1 MVFLS
6 LIPKTKIVNVATPPP
21 LLNYFIIEVLRLI
34 PSAAPEIF
42 GS

>member
-21 LLNYFIIEVLRLI
+21 LLNYSYLSNKRVGYNKRV
-34 PSAAPEIF
+34 
-42 GS
+42 G